1 MRHPLSCLVLFS
13 VGVGLCLGVVHATD
27 DSMRDQQS
35 ASAPSVQ
42 TRVHAS
48 DSRTTTQLATAG
60 GAQQAILDPRVQQR
74 WVSAIGNDRVDTL
87 RQMLERHQPQQL
99 LSLTASNGKNA
110 LMVASK
116 KGDLP
121 LVKSL
126 IAAGADIDER
136 TQTNGT
142 AFMFAVLG
150 NRRQV
155 AEWLLAKGADIQVI
169 GSNGWTALTLAA
181 AKGHTD
187 LLQWLIDKGADT
199 QIRDVYR
206 YTPFMRAVENGQDAV
221 AVLLADL
228 PGTDVNAQDEYD
240 NTPLHHAVSANDI
253 AMVRLLMQH
262 GADPQIPNRDGATPV
277 MLAADKPAIQ
287 ALFR

>member
-1 MRHPLSCLVLFS
+1 M
-13 VGVGLCLGVVHATD
+13 
-27 DSMRDQQS
+27 
-35 ASAPSVQ
+35 
-42 TRVHAS
+42 
-48 DSRTTTQLATAG
+48 QLATAG
-60 GAQQAILDPRVQQR
+60 GVQQASLDPRLQQR

-87 RQMLERHQPQQL
+87 RQMLDSHQPQQL

-150 NRRQV
+150 NRRQI

-187 LLQWLIDKGADT
+187 MLQWLIDMGAET

-206 YTPFMRAVENGQDAV
+206 YTPFMRAVENGQDSV
-221 AVLLADL
+221 AVLLANL

-262 GADPQIPNRDGATPV
+262 GADPDMANRDGATPV

-287 ALFR
+287 DLLR